1 MRRAEAFGMMLLG
14 LALVAGCGEDSPIPR
29 PRGFFRI
36 EMPERQWREV
46 ESPCGPR
53 FEVATYAGAVP
64 ADNGG
69 SADGFCG
76 FNVAFPM
83 FQAVLHCTY
92 VELSGS
98 EQLDKLVEDAHNMAF
113 NHDIKAT
120 GIGRQQFEFAERGVF
135 GLVYNLEGPVA
146 TPVQFYAT
154 DSLMHYLRGS
164 LYFAHEPQPDSLRP
178 SLEHIRDD
186 LAHLIETLQWPQ

>member
-1 MRRAEAFGMMLLG
+1 MAGLG
-14 LALVAGCGEDSPIPR
+14 LFASCGDESPIPR

-46 ESPCGPR
+46 ESPCGPS
-53 FEVATYAGAVP
+53 FELANYAGAVP

-69 SADGFCG
+69 SAVGFCG
-76 FNVAFPM
+76 FNVSFPM
-83 FQAVLHCTY
+83 FEAVLHCTY
-92 VELSGS
+92 VELSEP

-120 GIGRQQFEFAERGVF
+120 GIGRQQFEFVERGVF

-154 DSLMHYLRGS
+154 DSLNHYLRGS
-164 LYFAHEPQPDSLRP
+164 LYFAHEPQPDSLKP
-178 SLEHIRDD
+178 SLQHIRGD

>member
-1 MRRAEAFGMMLLG
+1 MVRTESFALALLG
-14 LALVAGCGEDSPIPR
+14 LLLLASCGQEAPIPR

-36 EMPERQWREV
+36 EMPERQWRQV
-46 ESPCGPR
+46 ESTCGPQ
-53 FEVATYAGAVP
+53 FEVAQYAGVVP

-92 VELSGS
+92 VELARS
-98 EQLDKLVEDAHNMAF
+98 EQLDKLVEDAHGMAF

-120 GIGRQQFEFAERGVF
+120 GIGRQQFEFAERRVF

-154 DSLMHYLRGS
+154 DSLNHYLRGS
-164 LYFAHEPQPDSLRP
+164 LYFAHEPQPDSLAP
-178 SLEHIRDD
+178 SLGHIRGDI
-186 LAHLIETLQWPQ
+186 AHLIETLQWPN